1 MEILFTRIDDR
12 LVHGQ
17 VTTTWLRQYKCN
29 SIFIIDDEVA
39 VNPLLK
45 KILKATVPQDVKM
58 VILDTKKAIEM
69 LKDNGEEKIFIITK
83 RPRPILKL
91 VENEIKIDSVNIGG
105 MQPKPGSKKISKAVS
120 VTKEDI
126 DDFKKLA
133 EKGIELEIRMVPTD
147 PKIDLIKL
155 I

>member
-1 MEILFTRIDDR
+1 MRKEVVGMEILFTRIDDR

-58 VILDTKKAIEM
+58 VILDTKKS
-69 LKDNGEEKIFIITK
+69 N
-83 RPRPILKL
+83 RN
-91 VENEIKIDSVNIGG
+91 VE
-105 MQPKPGSKKISKAVS
+105 
-120 VTKEDI
+120 
-126 DDFKKLA
+126 
-133 EKGIELEIRMVPTD
+133 R
-147 PKIDLIKL
+147 
-155 I
+155 